1 LREFWCN
8 YNQITKIENLPASLQ
23 VFECSDNQI
32 TKIENLPA
40 SLREFWCNY
49 NQITKIENLPASLRY
64 FDYGNTI
71 NWVDNIEYDRIKF
84 TLLWYHGTKR
94 LQKRRRRNTKMSCS
108 IIQDCV
114 RDWIWKP
121 MSRDYQIGL
130 RPKLDME
137 YLNV

>member
-1 LREFWCN
+1 MTTKPESLQKFYCGQ
-8 YNQITKIENLPASLQ
+8 NQIIKIENLPKSLQ
-23 VFECSDNQI
+23 LFD
-32 TKIENLPA
+32 
-40 SLREFWCNY
+40 CNY

>member
-1 LREFWCN
+1 ML
-8 YNQITKIENLPASLQ
+8 TKIENLP
-23 VFECSDNQI
+23 E
-32 TKIENLPA
+32 
-40 SLREFWCNY
+40 SLREFDC
-49 NQITKIENLPASLRY
+49 S
-64 FDYGNTI
+64 GNAI
-71 NWVDNIEYDRIKF
+71 RWVDNVDYDRINF
-84 TLLWYHGTKR
+84 TILGYQSTKR
-94 LQKRRRRNTKMSCS
+94 LQKRRRRIAKMSCS